1 MRCVTHNTIEH
12 FAYCLHF
19 LRPRG
24 TRKIVLRNLHNT
36 RPYNN
41 YVELSNRADLFTK
54 SKSEEKLDRKI
65 LLFFQRNSLSW
76 KLRDGSKR

>member
-24 TRKIVLRNLHNT
+24 TRKIVLRNSHNT
-36 RPYNN
+36 RPYHN
-41 YVELSNRADLFTK
+41 YVQLSNKADLFTK
-54 SKSEEKLDRKI
+54 SKSEEKLGRKV
-65 LLFFQRNSLSW
+65 LLLSQRNSLS
-76 KLRDGSKR
+76 